1 MATPMQTSTIET
13 TEEFLPGIKDVTEFT
28 QKTLR
33 AVLQATKSSNDLPA
47 AGDDFD
53 YYSSFQSFRDIL
65 DIEGK
70 RILHIVQNVM
80 QHQNVRGRL
89 SHGSSDVL
97 DLEDKFDVL
106 TDANDQ
112 ILERVGSWLDEA
124 SGIKK
129 KDNTLVIA
137 SAVPKQQASTSWNK
151 KKNALASKSPAS
163 YHLLSAKNIL
173 RPQLR
178 FKDKI
183 DNGNLPFIPR
193 IKEKPNAIKCLE
205 DSMKLPDDVT
215 PDTMENPSFLY
226 PHPYQY
232 ELDHW
237 TPRPDTLTT
246 VVPIEPRPLEETPLT
261 MVSNVSELVE
271 LCDKLKTCRAIAVDL
286 EHHSYRTFQGILY
299 LPDHIKCS
307 VQNVMQHQNV
317 RGRLSHGSSDVLDLE
332 DKFDVLTDANDQI
345 LERVG
350 SWLDEASGIKK
361 KDNTLVI
368 ASAVPKQQA
377 STSWNKKKNAL
388 ASKSPA
394 SYHLLSAKN
403 ILRPQLRFKDKI
415 DNGNLPFI
423 PRIKEKPNAIKCLED
438 SMKLPDDVTPD
449 TMENPS
455 FLYPHPYQYELDH
468 WTPRP
473 DTLTTVVPIEP
484 RPLEETP
491 LTMVSNVSELV
502 ELCDKL
508 KTCRAI
514 AVDLEHHSYRT
525 FQGILCLMQISTRD
539 EDFIV
544 DTLKLRSDLHLL
556 NSVFT
561 DPNIVK
567 VFHGAD
573 LDIDWLQRDLS
584 LYVVNMF
591 DTGQASRVLN
601 LARFSLAHILKQYC
615 GVEADKQYQLADWR
629 IRPLPKE
636 LISYA
641 REDTHYLLYLY
652 DKMKNELIE
661 RGNEQKN
668 LLTSVFN
675 RSKDICAKVYKK
687 HIFKED
693 DYLELYHKSK
703 KVFNS
708 QQLHALKNLYKWRD
722 QTGRREDESLGYVLP
737 NHMLL
742 QIVEILPR
750 ERQGVLA
757 CCNPIPPL
765 VRQYLPE
772 VHSLIAEAREKPLAK
787 VTKRKVNRPSYQQH
801 PKYDGESLLLCP
813 HDLSHQLSQRVTD
826 PSVMLPDPRN
836 PANHSPSQTP
846 HLHCSITLKSQPD
859 LSVYSTNK
867 MKTEGESPAM
877 KIAAKIHELFV
888 SPFEKYFPVVKN
900 SPVKTN
906 SNANSSGGIQ
916 LIDMNW
922 KLVKN
927 TVKRK
932 LPEEKAASSPAPGP
946 PAKRQKKE
954 EKEET
959 EQEETPRK
967 TLSQILKEK
976 YSKLQKAEK
985 IGVKKDLTEADEKK
999 KKKVAKSMADLEDSF
1014 QPYDYSKADSSMFQ
1028 GGSAAS
1034 KSKVYNPNRYFG
1046 SKGKLGK
1053 GKKPK
1058 LSSWKSNKGHSFKD
1072 KK

>member
-1 MATPMQTSTIET
+1 MATPMQTSTNAT

-33 AVLQATKSSNDLPA
+33 AVLQATKSSNELPA

-53 YYSSFQSFRDIL
+53 YYSSFQGFRDIL

-70 RILHIVQNVM
+70 QILHIVQNVM
-80 QHQNVRGRL
+80 QHQNVRGKL

-137 SAVPKQQASTSWNK
+137 SATPKQQASTSWNK
-151 KKNALASKSPAS
+151 KKSTSAAKSPAS

-178 FKDKI
+178 FKDKV
-183 DNGNLPFIPR
+183 DNGNQPFVPR
-193 IKEKPNAIKCLE
+193 IKEKPNALKSLE
-205 DSMKLPDDVT
+205 DSLRLPDDVT
-215 PDTMENPSFLY
+215 ADMTESPSFLY

-237 TPRPDTLTT
+237 TPRPDTLTSA
-246 VVPIEPRPLEETPLT
+246 VPIEPRPVDDTPLT
-261 MVSNVSELVE
+261 MVTKVPQLVA
-271 LCDKLKTCRAIAVDL
+271 LCDKLKSCQAVAVDL
-286 EHHSYRTFQGILY
+286 EHHSYRTFQGI
-299 LPDHIKCS
+299 
-307 VQNVMQHQNV
+307 
-317 RGRLSHGSSDVLDLE
+317 
-332 DKFDVLTDANDQI
+332 T
-345 LERVG
+345 
-350 SWLDEASGIKK
+350 
-361 KDNTLVI
+361 
-368 ASAVPKQQA
+368 
-377 STSWNKKKNAL
+377 
-388 ASKSPA
+388 
-394 SYHLLSAKN
+394 
-403 ILRPQLRFKDKI
+403 
-415 DNGNLPFI
+415 
-423 PRIKEKPNAIKCLED
+423 
-438 SMKLPDDVTPD
+438 
-449 TMENPS
+449 
-455 FLYPHPYQYELDH
+455 
-468 WTPRP
+468 
-473 DTLTTVVPIEP
+473 
-484 RPLEETP
+484 
-491 LTMVSNVSELV
+491 
-502 ELCDKL
+502 
-508 KTCRAI
+508 
-514 AVDLEHHSYRT
+514 
-525 FQGILCLMQISTRD
+525 CLMQISTRD
-539 EDFIV
+539 EDFII
-544 DTLKLRSDLHLL
+544 DTIELRSDLHLL

-573 LDIDWLQRDLS
+573 SDVEWLQRDLS

-591 DTGQASRVLN
+591 DTGQAARVLN

-636 LISYA
+636 LTAYA
-641 REDTHYLLYLY
+641 REDTHYLLYIY
-652 DKMKNELIE
+652 DKLKNELIE

-668 LLTSVFN
+668 LLMSVFN
-675 RSKDICAKVYKK
+675 RSKEICAKIYKK
-687 HIFKED
+687 YIFKED
-693 DYLELYHKSK
+693 DFLDLYHKSK

-708 QQLHALKNLYKWRD
+708 QQLDALKNLYMWRD

-765 VRQYLPE
+765 ARQYLPE
-772 VHSLIAEAREKPLAK
+772 VHGIISDAREKPLEK

-813 HDLSHQLSQRVTD
+813 HDLSHQLSRKPGDV
-826 PSVMLPDPRN
+826 SVLLPDPRN
-836 PANHSPSQTP
+836 LTSHYPLSLQFSDLHPSV
-846 HLHCSITLKSQPD
+846 TLKTDPD
-859 LSVYSTNK
+859 LTVYSSLK
-867 MKTEGESPAM
+867 MKTEKESQAM

-888 SPFEKYFPVVKN
+888 SPFEKYLPIIKE
-900 SPVKTN
+900 SPVKTKANLN
-906 SNANSSGGIQ
+906 SNSSGGIQ
-916 LIDMNW
+916 LIDVKW

-932 LPEEKAASSPAPGP
+932 LPEEKATSSPAPGP

-954 EKEET
+954 ENEEKA
-959 EQEETPRK
+959 EEESTPRK
-967 TLSQILKEK
+967 TLSQILKAK
-976 YSKLQKAEK
+976 YSKLQKVEK
-985 IGVKKDLTEADEKK
+985 IGVTKDLTEADEKK
-999 KKKVAKSMADLEDSF
+999 KKNKKTKSVADLEDSF

-1028 GGSAAS
+1028 GGASAG
-1034 KSKVYNPNRYFG
+1034 KSNVYNPNRYYG
-1046 SKGKLGK
+1046 SKGKGNK
-1053 GKKPK
+1053 AQKPK
-1058 LSSWKSNKGHSFKD
+1058 LSTSKSNKSHSFKD
-1072 KK
+1072 KKPRQKK